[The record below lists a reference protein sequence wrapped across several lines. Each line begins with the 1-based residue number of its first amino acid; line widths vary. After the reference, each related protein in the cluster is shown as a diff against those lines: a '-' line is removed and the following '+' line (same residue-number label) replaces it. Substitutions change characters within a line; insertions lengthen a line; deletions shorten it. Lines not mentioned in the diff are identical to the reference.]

1 MLSFLRNSLGS
12 ILLFYPHSKK
22 SFWSNLCNQQIFF
35 KIFSKDFLLYF
46 SETIFEIWL
55 KVTSSIQRTQ
65 KGDKK

>member
-1 MLSFLRNSLGS
+1 MQ
-12 ILLFYPHSKK
+12 PAD
-22 SFWSNLCNQQIFF
+22 IFF